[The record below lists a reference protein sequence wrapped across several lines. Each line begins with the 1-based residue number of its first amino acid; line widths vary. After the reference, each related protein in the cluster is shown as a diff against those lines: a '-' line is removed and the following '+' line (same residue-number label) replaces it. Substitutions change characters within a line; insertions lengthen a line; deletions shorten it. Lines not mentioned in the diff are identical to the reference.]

1 MNHSQD
7 KITGLIKTKEAQLA
21 NRGLFNDDGKFNH
34 LSPGERTLLA
44 AQYVSIDIQQ
54 KDMSDFIQTYKKDV
68 SNVERNLSTI
78 EFIVR

>member
-7 KITGLIKTKEAQLA
+7 KITGLIKTKEAQLT
-21 NRGLFNDDGKFNH
+21 NRGLFDDGGKFDH

-54 KDMSDFIQTYKKDV
+54 KDMSDFVQTYKNDT
-68 SNVERNLSTI
+68 SNVERSLSRI
-78 EFIVR
+78 EFEVR

>member
-7 KITGLIKTKEAQLA
+7 KITRLIQAKEAQLT
-21 NRGLFNDDGKFNH
+21 NTGLFDDDGKFNH

-44 AQYVSIDIQQ
+44 AQYVSIDIQK
-54 KDMSDFIQTYKKDV
+54 KDLSDFVQAYKNDTSEVK
-68 SNVERNLSTI
+68 RQLSSI